1 MSTAAID
8 GCIAPA
14 IGHYQQG
21 KLIRPR
27 ALLHRPADAYGG
39 TRLSAEPHPPPSDW
53 RDDIFAALQKAE
65 IRQVGYVP
73 DAGHARLIERCQGDP
88 QMRAVVLTSEEE
100 GIGLAAGAWLGG
112 QRAALLMQSSGV
124 GNCINLLSLAK
135 ACRFPLVMLV
145 TMRGEW
151 AEFNPWQ
158 VAMGTKTQAALE
170 LMDVL
175 VYRVEHAAEAGETV
189 AAALDIA
196 FNGSLATAVL
206 LSQRLIGAK
215 RW

>member
-1 MSTAAID
+1 MWPEQIHRELLAA
-8 GCIAPA
+8 
-14 IGHYQQG
+14 
-21 KLIRPR
+21 KIRV
-27 ALLHRPADAYGG
+27 
-39 TRLSAEPHPPPSDW
+39 
-53 RDDIFAALQKAE
+53 
-65 IRQVGYVP
+65 VGYVP
-73 DAGHARLIERCQGDP
+73 DAGHKRLIELCQGEKS
-88 QMRAVVLTSEEE
+88 MRAVVLTTEEE

-135 ACRFPLVMLV
+135 SCRFPLVMLV

-158 VAMGTKTQAALE
+158 VPMGTKTQAALE

-175 VYRVEHAAEAGETV
+175 VYRVERGEEAGETV

-196 FNGSLATAVL
+196 FNGGLSTAVL

-215 RW
+215 QWVK